1 MITLTFLFLLLLE
14 NMFLPALIGP
24 KPILITPLFIIAILI
39 YRKDWKIFILQ
50 AVPLVLLEEFFTG
63 IGFGRILL
71 PITFT
76 WLLYV
81 WTDKFI
87 NLNDDLKEDI
97 SPKGLLVASAVLAL
111 FVFFYSGLFIFSDNG
126 YNVLKSFVQFELF
139 FKNSLLSI
147 LGWSLAISILFKYVF
162 KKK

>member
-1 MITLTFLFLLLLE
+1 M
-14 NMFLPALIGP
+14 
-24 KPILITPLFIIAILI
+24 
-39 YRKDWKIFILQ
+39 
-50 AVPLVLLEEFFTG
+50 VLLEEFFTG